1 MRGRF
6 WTPKTKHRVSNKKL
20 VTNNPHV
27 ARLSLGC
34 EFTKQKLR
42 ITQYPIDS
50 SVQYIF
56 SLRIYTND
64 SLKNLIL
71 RKKTEEEDKTLV
83 EDTISAYRPVAPQNF
98 RSTSEKCLGPTNS
111 LAPVAAFSHRKD
123 LSDESKRYL
132 SEVERRDLEMEH
144 VELTRVGDGVSQLK
158 QVAVDMNERIQ
169 VQKAE
174 LDPIVG
180 QLAGYR
186 EDIGEVNQRLKAAAR
201 KGKRWGSFGR
211 NLLCML
217 LLVGQMIALG
227 YLVDFVIK
235 ENRKS

>member
-71 RKKTEEEDKTLV
+71 RKETEEEDKTLV
-83 EDTISAYRPVAPQNF
+83 EVSPVVFF
-98 RSTSEKCLGPTNS
+98 RALFCLFILELCAVTT
-111 LAPVAAFSHRKD
+111 
-123 LSDESKRYL
+123 KRG
-132 SEVERRDLEMEH
+132 S
-144 VELTRVGDGVSQLK
+144 VGGGS
-158 QVAVDMNERIQ
+158 
-169 VQKAE
+169 
-174 LDPIVG
+174 PP
-180 QLAGYR
+180 
-186 EDIGEVNQRLKAAAR
+186 GE
-201 KGKRWGSFGR
+201 GGT
-211 NLLCML
+211 
-217 LLVGQMIALG
+217 
-227 YLVDFVIK
+227 
-235 ENRKS
+235 